1 MSHESKNQRLRQ
13 MVDACAELLFR
24 HRNTLLLLFAAITL
38 ALGWGA
44 SQARL
49 DPGFNKLIPLSH
61 PYMQTLSDYSK
72 VFSGANRILINVR
85 AKDGSDIY
93 SQPYMDAL
101 KKINDE
107 VFFIPGVDRARVKSL
122 YSPTVRYTE
131 VTEEGFLSDVVV
143 PARFT
148 AQPDELDVVRRNV
161 ARSGEIGRLIATDQK
176 GSMIVA
182 DLQDINPETGAKVDY
197 ADIAGKLEQIRAKYG
212 NDKIEIN
219 IIGFAK
225 VVGDV
230 QEALGQVFAFFG
242 IAFAITAMLLLAYSR
257 SLKLTVVALLVALLP
272 VVWLVGL
279 LPVFGLG
286 IDPMSILVPFLIF
299 SIGVSHAVQMTNAW
313 KQEVAAGKDSREAA
327 KAAFRKLFV
336 PGSVALL
343 TNALGFMVIM
353 LIDIQIVRELGATA
367 CLGVTLMIV
376 TNKMLLPLVLSFLKL
391 EPTALRSAAG
401 ARGGRQTLWWRLSG
415 YATAWPGLFSIAVAM
430 LLLGWGTVESRKLEV
445 GDTGSGVAELR
456 ADSRYN
462 RDHSQI
468 VGSYAIGMDV
478 LSVIVESRTD
488 NPEGS
493 CLKYPLMNAV
503 DRFSLQMQG
512 VAGVQSV
519 VAVPTLVKFT
529 IAGQNEGNPRWAGIP
544 QTSEALRQ
552 GARAMG
558 PETGLTVEGCGAQ
571 QVLVY
576 LKDHKGA
583 TLANALSEA
592 KRFIADNQT
601 PGVKFRLAGG
611 SAGVA
616 AATNEAVEHAEV
628 TMLLAIF
635 GAISLLCLLTFRSWR
650 AVLCIIVPL
659 ALVSILCNALMAQL
673 GIGLKVSTL
682 PVIALGVGVGVDYG
696 IYLFERIETE
706 MQERGLDLRE
716 AVYEAL
722 RQRGTAAVFTAFT
735 MALSVGTWAFSSL
748 KFQADMG
755 ILLAFMFFVNVFGAI
770 TLAPALAYWLNL
782 ALWQRKT
789 VPAAAADGVQKH
801 QTV

>member
-1 MSHESKNQRLRQ
+1 MNHPSKNNALRR
-13 MVDACAELLFR
+13 MVDACSELLFR
-24 HRNTLLLLFAAITL
+24 HRNTLLLLFAAVTL

-72 VFSGANRILINVR
+72 VFSGANRILVNVR
-85 AKDGSDIY
+85 VKDGSDIY
-93 SQPYMDAL
+93 NKPYMDAL
-101 KKINDE
+101 KRINDE
-107 VFFIPGVDRARVKSL
+107 IFFIPGVDRTRVRSL

-148 AQPDELDVVRRNV
+148 AQADELAVVQRNA

-182 DLQDINPETGAKVDY
+182 DLQDINPDTGKKVDY
-197 ADIAGKLEQIRAKYG
+197 AEIAQQLEQIRSKYG

-230 QEALGQVFAFFG
+230 QEALGQVFTFFG
-242 IAFAITAMLLLAYSR
+242 IAFAITALLLLAYSR
-257 SLKLTVVALLVALLP
+257 SIKLTVVALLVALLP

-313 KQEVAAGKDSREAA
+313 KQEVIGGKDAREAA

-391 EPTALRSAAG
+391 EPAAMHKAAAG
-401 ARGGRQTLWWRLSG
+401 KGERHAWWWRLSG
-415 YATAWPGLFSIAVAM
+415 YATARPALFSIFVGM
-430 LLLGWGTVESRKLEV
+430 LLLGWGTLESRKLEV

-462 RDHSQI
+462 LDHKQI

-478 LSVIVESRTD
+478 LTVIVESKTD
-488 NPEGS
+488 MAEGS
-493 CLKYPLMNAV
+493 CLSYPLMNAV

-512 VAGVQSV
+512 VSGVQSV
-519 VAVPTLVKFT
+519 VGVPTQVKFT

-558 PETGLTVEGCGAQ
+558 PEGGLSVNDCHAMQ
-571 QVLVY
+571 ILVY

-583 TLANALSEA
+583 TLANVMTEA

-628 TMLLAIF
+628 TMLLSIF

-650 AVLCIIVPL
+650 AVLCIVVPL

-682 PVIALGVGVGVDYG
+682 PVIALGVGVDYG

-782 ALWQRKT
+782 SVWQRKT
-789 VPAAAADGVQKH
+789 ENTMSATKAQTEQAA
-801 QTV
+801 

>member
-1 MSHESKNQRLRQ
+1 HESKNQRLRQ
-13 MVDACAELLFR
+13 MVDACAERLFR

-85 AKDGSDIY
+85 ARDGSDIY
-93 SQPYMDAL
+93 SQPYMEAL
-101 KKINDE
+101 KNINDE
-107 VFFIPGVDRARVKSL
+107 IFFIPGVDRARVKSL
-122 YSPTVRYTE
+122 YSPAVRYTE

-161 ARSGEIGRLIATDQK
+161 ARSGEIGRLIATDQTA
-176 GSMIVA
+176 SMIVA

-219 IIGFAK
+219 IIGFVK

-242 IAFAITAMLLLAYSR
+242 IAFAITAVLLLAYSR
-257 SLKLTVVALLVALLP
+257 SLKLTVVALTVALLP

-313 KQEVAAGKDSREAA
+313 KQEVAAGKDAREAA

-391 EPTALRSAAG
+391 EPSALRTAA
-401 ARGGRQTLWWRLSG
+401 ARGGRQALWWRLSG
-415 YATAWPGLFSIAVAM
+415 YATAKTGLFSIAVA
-430 LLLGWGTVESRKLEV
+430 LVLLGWGTMESRKLEV

-478 LSVIVESRTD
+478 LSVIVESKTD

-503 DRFSLQMQG
+503 DRFGLQMQG

-558 PETGLTVEGCGAQ
+558 PETGLTVEDCGAM

-576 LKDHKGA
+576 LQDHKGA
-583 TLANALSEA
+583 TLVNALNEA

-659 ALVSILCNALMAQL
+659 ALVSILCNALMALL

-782 ALWQRKT
+782 ALWQRK
-789 VPAAAADGVQKH
+789 AAPTPVADGTQKH